1 MDNPIYVS
9 LSRQSGLM
17 RELRVI
23 ANNIANSDTTG
34 FKRESAV
41 FSEYVHNLSTPETT
55 LNAGRGA
62 PQSSISMGRLAAH
75 ASDFESGSL
84 RQTGGSLDV
93 AIDGEGF
100 FTVET
105 PQGERLTRAGHLMTD
120 SEGTLIQHSGYPVL
134 DDGGGRIQIPQD
146 VNLLAIGGDGT
157 ISADGVEIARIAI
170 VTTDPTQ
177 LVRDGDNF
185 WTAGAPTQPLEAPR
199 LMQGFLEGSNVQPVN
214 EIARMIEVQRHY
226 EAGQKLMDIEND
238 RIKSVISTIRQ
249 IA

>member
-1 MDNPIYVS
+1 MDNPIYVG

-23 ANNIANSDTTG
+23 ANNLANSDTTG

-41 FSEYVHNLSTPETT
+41 FSEYVHNIGTAEGA
-55 LNAGRGA
+55 LNAGGGFV
-62 PQSSISMGRLAAH
+62 QNSISMGRLAAH

-100 FTVET
+100 FVIET
-105 PQGERLTRAGHLMTD
+105 AQGERLSRAGHFMTD
-120 SEGTLIQHSGYPVL
+120 SEGTLVQHNGNAVL
-134 DDGGGRIQIPQD
+134 DDGGGRIQIPQE

-157 ISADGVEIARIAI
+157 ISADGIEIGRLAI
-170 VTTDPTQ
+170 VTTDATQ
-177 LVRDGDNF
+177 LVRDGDNL
-185 WTAGAPTQPLEAPR
+185 WEARAATEPLETPQ
-199 LMQGFLEGSNVQPVN
+199 LMQGFLEGSNVQPVT

-249 IA
+249 MT